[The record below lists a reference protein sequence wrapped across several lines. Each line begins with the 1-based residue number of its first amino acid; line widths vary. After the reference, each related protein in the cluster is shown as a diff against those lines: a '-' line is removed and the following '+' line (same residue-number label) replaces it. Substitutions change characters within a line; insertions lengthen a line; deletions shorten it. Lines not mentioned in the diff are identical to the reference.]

1 MSTPMTLGQ
10 SLAGNWHL
18 TVPNP
23 EEDFCSTE
31 LAAFWCTVTT
41 EDSPAREAME
51 QATAHAVAAVV
62 ATMPTARVRVTSHNT
77 DAREAMAAR
86 IRALRPDALV
96 A

>member
-31 LAAFWCTVTT
+31 LAAFWCTVTG
-41 EDSPAREAME
+41 EGSPAREAME
-51 QATAHAVAAVV
+51 QAAAHAVVAVV
-62 ATMPTARVRVTSHNT
+62 ATMPTARIRVTSHST
-77 DAREAMAAR
+77 AARESMEAR
-86 IRALRPDALV
+86 IRALRPDTLA